1 MNYDGDI
8 EAEAAIVK
16 IALCGKY
23 QREYSTLEEA
33 CKRAGLYPAEA
44 EAIRRWKQHG
54 IGEPTN
60 EIDRLFYYFQYE
72 ERERYSKSVYLYTN
86 KR

>member
-1 MNYDGDI
+1 MNYDGNI

-23 QREYSTLEEA
+23 QAQYSNLETA

-44 EAIRRWKQHG
+44 EAICLWKQHG
-54 IGEPTN
+54 IGTPTN

-72 ERERYSKSVYLYTN
+72 EPERYSKTVYLFTN

>member
-23 QREYSTLEEA
+23 QKEYSTLQEA
-33 CKRAGLYPAEA
+33 CQRAGLYPAEA
-44 EAIRRWKQHG
+44 EAIRLWR
-54 IGEPTN
+54 
-60 EIDRLFYYFQYE
+60 
-72 ERERYSKSVYLYTN
+72 
-86 KR
+86 

>member
-1 MNYDGDI
+1 MNYDGDL
-8 EAEAAIVK
+8 EAEADIVK

-23 QREYSTLEEA
+23 QEEYSTLETA
-33 CKRAGLYPAEA
+33 CRRAGLYPAEA
-44 EAIRRWKQHG
+44 EAIRLWRQHG
-54 IGEPTN
+54 TGKPTN

-72 ERERYSKSVYLYTN
+72 EPQRYSKAVYFYNN

>member
-8 EAEAAIVK
+8 EAEAVIVK

-33 CKRAGLYPAEA
+33 CKRAGLYPDEA
-44 EAIRRWKQHG
+44 EAIRLWRQHG
-54 IGEPTN
+54 IGTPTN

-72 ERERYSKSVYLYTN
+72 EPERYSKAVYLFTN